1 MFKDKYLKVKELEG
15 QIQILKAENDE
26 YIRKSFEV
34 GRKIIEQGQEIS
46 RIKLELSEALKKI
59 NVNVWIDTVE
69 GPVLITHVRGK
80 MGTDMVFFNSGKTE
94 EEAERLLMLS
104 KLES

>member
-34 GRKIIEQGQEIS
+34 GRKIIESSSEIS

-80 MGTDMVFFNSGKTE
+80 MSTDMVFFNSGKTE

-104 KLES
+104 KLE